1 MTPDAFATIMERA
14 YVQMRPWSAQDIA
27 NTLASPHVHFL
38 TRKSGGLIAQVVA
51 DECEILAIATD
62 PDAQRKG
69 VASALLAEIVSLA
82 GATGCSQILLEVASQ
97 NHAARSFYD
106 ARGFARIG
114 TRPAYYT
121 LRDGTKD
128 DALLLSLAI
137 GHVEADPA
145 PTSHGASTK
154 SG

>member
-1 MTPDAFATIMERA
+1 MTPEAFATIMDRA

-27 NTLASPHVHFL
+27 DTLSSPHVHFL
-38 TRKSGGLIAQVVA
+38 TRENGGLIAQLVA
-51 DECEILAIATD
+51 GECEILAIATD

-69 VASALLAEIVSLA
+69 VASTLLAELVSLA
-82 GATGCSQILLEVASQ
+82 KANGCSQILLEVASR

-106 ARGFARIG
+106 ARGFARISI
-114 TRPAYYT
+114 RPAYYT

-128 DALLLSLAI
+128 NALLLSLAVAQVQN
-137 GHVEADPA
+137 GPA
-145 PTSHGASTK
+145 PTSHGATTK

>member
-1 MTPDAFATIMERA
+1 MTPDAFATIMDRA
-14 YVQMRPWSAQDIA
+14 YVHMCPWAARDIA
-27 NTLASPHVHFL
+27 DTVTRPHVHFL
-38 TRKSGGLIAQVVA
+38 TRTSGGLIAQVVA
-51 DECEILAIATD
+51 GECEILAIATD
-62 PDAQRKG
+62 PNAQRKG
-69 VASALLAEIVSLA
+69 VASALLAELVSLA
-82 GATGCSQILLEVASQ
+82 IAKGCSQILLEVASR

-137 GHVEADPA
+137 GHVEHDPA
-145 PTSHGASTK
+145 PTSHGATTK